1 MMKRFA
7 GIVMSAML
15 LVVMCAAPVSAA
27 DFELTD
33 SNPKD
38 GYEKVEAKNVMVKLF
53 FSEDVSGEE
62 TQKANK
68 DKIALKDSD
77 GKAVDFEILY
87 DSKDSK
93 KICRNRWWRSSV
105 FRTIWIRKKNMWF
118 PLTAA

>member
-1 MMKRFA
+1 
-7 GIVMSAML
+7 
-15 LVVMCAAPVSAA
+15 
-27 DFELTD
+27 
-33 SNPKD
+33 
-38 GYEKVEAKNVMVKLF
+38 MVKLF

-93 KICRNRWWRSSV
+93 KNLPAAAKRFGYGRRICG
-105 FRTIWIRKKNMWF
+105 FR
-118 PLTAA
+118 